1 MFTDGASHIETVL
14 NTERIEWPKLL
25 KMMETHRLAVGP
37 VYAQLRLT
45 CTLEA
50 SADSYVVIPLVYL
63 WQQMLLNRK
72 FAEQVGQQ
80 PIR

>member
-1 MFTDGASHIETVL
+1 
-14 NTERIEWPKLL
+14 
-25 KMMETHRLAVGP
+25 MMETHRLAVGP

-50 SADSYVVIPLVYL
+50 LADSYVVIPLVYL